1 MTVNKHRT
9 QSDEKADIVAK
20 ADATPKPDATP
31 QAILKPDAATPGPD
45 ATPKPTTPPVT
56 TITPDVGAQ
65 QTRPTLEAVV
75 APLQANVKT
84 ITVIVLT
91 SVACLLLFGGV
102 LWKLFVTPE
111 WIDKQLGI
119 SDEVRKTLWK
129 EVDSGYSTTVI
140 FHNGN
145 NAGDSSFEFY
155 CEADQK
161 AELFL
166 TSDASFFPENRVPKI
181 AIQLNGQEIKFEPN
195 EITRGLPHTGPRDI
209 TDLLKGRGPL
219 NFVLIVSED
228 ANSYPQGLLV
238 INVLVL
244 VSNHANKP

>member
-1 MTVNKHRT
+1 MTVNKNSTH
-9 QSDEKADIVAK
+9 SDEKADMVTR
-20 ADATPKPDATP
+20 ADATPT
-31 QAILKPDAATPGPD
+31 PD
-45 ATPKPTTPPVT
+45 ATPKADPTSKPATTPASVT
-56 TITPDVGAQ
+56 ANTPDVGAQ
-65 QTRPTLEAVV
+65 QKGTTLEGLVS
-75 APLQANVKT
+75 PLQANVRT
-84 ITVIVLT
+84 VTVIVLT
-91 SVACLLLFGGV
+91 STACLLLFGGV
-102 LWKLFVTPE
+102 LLKLFVTPE
-111 WIDKQLGI
+111 WMDKQLGI
-119 SDEVRKTLWK
+119 TDEVKKTLWK

-145 NAGDSSFEFY
+145 NAGDSSLEFY

-166 TSDASFFPENRVPKI
+166 TSDASFFPANVIPKV

-219 NFVLIVSED
+219 HVVRIVSED
-228 ANSYPQGLLV
+228 ANSYPKSLLV